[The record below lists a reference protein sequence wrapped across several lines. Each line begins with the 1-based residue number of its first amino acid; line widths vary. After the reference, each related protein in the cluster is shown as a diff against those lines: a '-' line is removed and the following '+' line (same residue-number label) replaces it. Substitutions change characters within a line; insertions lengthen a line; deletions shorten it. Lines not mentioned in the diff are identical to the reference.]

1 MAQQVVLHVGSMKS
15 GTSYLQ
21 SLLFANQ
28 ELLADRG
35 VLVPGRRWRD
45 QVAAVSDVL
54 DRARVA
60 RAPEEGAWQ
69 RLVEGV
75 LAWEGTAL
83 VSMEWLGVAGPRKVA
98 EVVQSFPAGSV
109 RVVVT
114 ARDLNR
120 QIPAMW
126 QESLKNGRTVP
137 FERYVAA
144 VRDQEGPGRAFWR
157 EQTVGAMCQRWAD
170 AVGVEHL
177 RLVTVP
183 RPGAPRDTLWRRFAE
198 AVGVEADGTTEPETA
213 NPSLG
218 AASVEVLRRVNE
230 LVEDLPYGDYAP
242 VVKHRLAKGVL
253 GARRQDEPALGLD
266 VPDWLPER
274 SERMVTRLREL
285 GVPVIGDLEDLRPV
299 AVPGVRPADV
309 PAAQQLDAAVAGLE
323 GLVRLLVRR
332 QDT

>member
-28 ELLADRG
+28 DLLADRG

-45 QVAAVSDVL
+45 QVAAVADVL

-60 RAPEEGAWQ
+60 RTPQEGAWQ

-75 LAWEGTAL
+75 LEWEGTAL

-98 EVVQSFPAGSV
+98 TVVESFPAGTV

-137 FERYVAA
+137 FDRYVAA
-144 VRDQEGPGRAFWR
+144 VRDQEGLGRAFWR
-157 EQTVGAMCQRWAD
+157 EQTVGAMCQRWAE
-170 AVGVEHL
+170 AVGVEHV

-183 RPGAPRDTLWRRFAE
+183 PPGAPRDTLWRRFAE
-198 AVGVEADGTTEPETA
+198 SVGVEAEGTAEPETA

-230 LVEDLPYGDYAP
+230 LVADLPYGDYAP
-242 VVKHRLAKGVL
+242 VVKHRLAKSVL
-253 GARRQDEPALGLD
+253 GARREDEPALGLD
-266 VPDWLPER
+266 VPDWLPAR
-274 SERMVTRLREL
+274 SERMVARLREL
-285 GVPVIGDLEDLRPV
+285 GVPVVGDLEDLRPV
-299 AVPGVRPADV
+299 AVPGTSPADV
-309 PAAQQLDAAVAGLE
+309 PVEQQLDAAVAGLE
-323 GLVRLLVRR
+323 GLVRVLVRR